1 MLLPWLNNIFLC
13 YIFPFSLPVA
23 SPKIISKTNWVT
35 ALRAAMSPFQMAD
48 PNTAYL
54 GKWQLL
60 KLDGTP
66 FVATPVLQRKQP
78 NNPATMSPVAASS
91 SIQFNSAPMVTSVPQ
106 PGATD
111 CLAAKSGSIQ
121 ISNLA
126 PSDLPEWDAPRQP
139 NRCLPAL

>member
-1 MLLPWLNNIFLC
+1 MQLPCLNNMFLC
-13 YIFPFSLPVA
+13 YIFSFLLPVA
-23 SPKIISKTNWVT
+23 SPKIISKTNRVT

-60 KLDGTP
+60 KLDGAP

-78 NNPATMSPVAASS
+78 NNPAAMSPVAASA

-126 PSDLPEWDAPRQP
+126 PSDPPEWDAPRQP
-139 NRCLPAL
+139 NRYLPAL